1 MAHTTRYGTTHAG
14 HEIEL
19 DFDRSKIVLN
29 QARLLVDGDVVDKAN
44 VFYGD
49 KHLTTTPPDGTEIHV
64 TVDSGMMGELRRAQL
79 RGSDGSWTDLTE
91 RGGGG

>member
-1 MAHTTRYGTTHAG
+1 MPNTIRYGTAHAG

-49 KHLTTTPPDGTEIHV
+49 KHLTTTLTDGTEIHV

>member
-1 MAHTTRYGTTHAG
+1 M
-14 HEIEL
+14 
-19 DFDRSKIVLN
+19 
-29 QARLLVDGDVVDKAN
+29 
-44 VFYGD
+44 FYGD
-49 KHLTTTPPDGTEIHV
+49 KHLTTTLTDGTEIHV